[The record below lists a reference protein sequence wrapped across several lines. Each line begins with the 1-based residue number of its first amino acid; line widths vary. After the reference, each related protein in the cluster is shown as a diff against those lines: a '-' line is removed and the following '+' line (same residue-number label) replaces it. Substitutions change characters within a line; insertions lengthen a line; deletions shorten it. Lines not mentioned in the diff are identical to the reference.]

1 MSENPPVD
9 LQILRQKAISGE
21 LTDDELREAIRML
34 REQRLSAAKS
44 QHKAATRK
52 AKAAVN
58 ADALL
63 DELEGL

>member
-1 MSENPPVD
+1 MSDPYVD

-34 REQRLSAAKS
+34 REQRLSAAKN